1 VKLLSLKTF
10 TYPPDFTYPPAFTY
24 PPDVW
29 EETLSLV
36 NKWDDML

>member
-1 VKLLSLKTF
+1 VKVLSLKTI

-29 EETLSLV
+29 ENALSLV
-36 NKWDDML
+36 NKWEDML